1 MKILQI
7 PLKAKIGHFKVNY
20 TTASKLSYD
29 IPTFTVIEGI
39 IGAIMGWNRSDYRYK
54 IKRDSAKFG
63 IIIRSPIQKAIY
75 AINAPNELIT
85 PMSLFSDKKKSA
97 SAIKDRTQLY
107 TELLIDPAYTILFSH
122 NDENLYREV
131 KSQVLA
137 KKSVYNIYLGSA
149 FCIAEYD
156 GEPEEIEI
164 EKVKITKSEV
174 ISVIDLNYVKED
186 INWDANTKMI
196 TDNIPYLKDP
206 DLTIRKYKQVI
217 YNPLAEP
224 INCSGDFY
232 HYKDNKYI
240 YLFEGS
246 E

>member
-39 IGAIMGWNRSDYRYK
+39 IGAIMGWNRSEYRYK

-85 PMSLFSDKKKSA
+85 PISLFSDKKKSA
-97 SAIKDRTQLY
+97 AIKDRTQLY
-107 TELLIDPAYTILFSH
+107 TELLIDPAYSILFSH
-122 NDENLYREV
+122 NDEKLYNEV
-131 KSQVLA
+131 KQQVLA
-137 KKSVYNIYLGSA
+137 HKSVYNIYFGSA

-156 GEPEEIEI
+156 NEPDEIET